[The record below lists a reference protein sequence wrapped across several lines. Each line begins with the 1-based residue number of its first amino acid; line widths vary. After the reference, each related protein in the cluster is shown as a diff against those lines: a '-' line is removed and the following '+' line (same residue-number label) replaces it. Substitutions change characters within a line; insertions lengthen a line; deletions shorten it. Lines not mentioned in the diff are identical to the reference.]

1 MKNILTILLTFCI
14 SLVASASPTEK
25 TPQEKYIEKYAPLA
39 VSEMYR
45 SGVPA
50 SITLAQGLL
59 ESGNGQ
65 SELARKSNNHFG
77 IKCHNN
83 WQGGRVYHDDDAK
96 GECFRKYSDPSDS
109 YRDHSDFLRFRD
121 RYKFL
126 FDYRVTDYKSWAHG
140 LKKAGYATDPAYP
153 KKLIKLIE
161 EYDLNQYDRK
171 PASFG
176 RSYNKKESKQTPSVE
191 SKQSKNE
198 PAAQKQTTENPS
210 KEKSVKSKQ
219 KPVKEQELPLA
230 PSVIEQVKELDE
242 KQAEVF
248 HFSLARKIY
257 TQNNVPF
264 VYSEEGDTYATIAAS
279 HNLFMREILKF
290 NDLKNDSPLAPG
302 TVVYLKPKKKSAAKG
317 VDKYVFED
325 GDDLREV
332 AQRFGVRLA
341 SVVRMN
347 GFEEGAAP
355 REGDII
361 RLR

>member
-1 MKNILTILLTFCI
+1 MKKIRLFFVLFCLISVEIL
-14 SLVASASPTEK
+14 ASPTDK

-65 SELARKSNNHFG
+65 SELARMSNNHFG

-83 WQGGRVYHDDDAK
+83 WQGGKVYYDDDAK
-96 GECFRKYSDPSDS
+96 GECFRKYSHPSES

-126 FDYRVTDYKSWAHG
+126 FDYKVTDYKSWAYG

-161 EYDLNQYDRK
+161 EYDLHEYDRK

-176 RSYNKKESKQTPSVE
+176 KSYNKKDDKKKELQQKEVV
-191 SKQSKNE
+191 KNE
-198 PAAQKQTTENPS
+198 P
-210 KEKSVKSKQ
+210 
-219 KPVKEQELPLA
+219 KPVEKQQKLPLS
-230 PSVIEQVKELDE
+230 PTVIEQVKELDA
-242 KQAEVF
+242 KQLEEF
-248 HFSLARKIY
+248 HFSLARKVY
-257 TQNNVPF
+257 TQNSVPF
-264 VYSEEGDTYATIAAS
+264 VYAEEGDTYTSIAAS
-279 HNLFMREILKF
+279 HNLFTREILKF
-290 NDLKNDSPLAPG
+290 NDLKEDEGLVPG

-317 VDKYVFED
+317 IDKYVFEA
-325 GDDLREV
+325 GDELRDV

-341 SVVRMN
+341 SVVRLN
-347 GFEEGAAP
+347 GFEEGFVP

>member
-50 SITLAQGLL
+50 SITLAQGML

-83 WQGGRVYHDDDAK
+83 WKGGRVYHDDDAK

-109 YRDHSDFLRFRD
+109 YRDHSDFLRYRD

-161 EYDLNQYDRK
+161 EYDLHKYDKK

-176 RSYNKKESKQTPSVE
+176 RTYDKKSGKPIKTQAASQGESKIAKTQIKSEKLT
-191 SKQSKNE
+191 
-198 PAAQKQTTENPS
+198 AQKQK
-210 KEKSVKSKQ
+210 KEAQARKTDQ
-219 KPVKEQELPLA
+219 LPLS
-230 PSVIEQVKELDE
+230 PTVVEQVKELDE

-317 VDKYVFED
+317 VDKYVFEE
-325 GDDLREV
+325 GDDLRDV

-341 SVVRMN
+341 SVIRLN
-347 GFEEGAAP
+347 GFEEGTAP

-361 RLR
+361 LLRK

>member
-1 MKNILTILLTFCI
+1 MKNLLTFILALCL
-14 SLVASASPTEK
+14 SAVTYASPAEK
-25 TPQEKYIEKYAPLA
+25 SPQEKYIEKYAPLA
-39 VSEMYR
+39 VPEMYR

-65 SELARKSNNHFG
+65 SELARMSNNHFG

-83 WQGGRVYHDDDAK
+83 WKGGRVYFDDDQK
-96 GECFRKYSDPSDS
+96 GECFRKYSHPSES

-126 FDYRVTDYKSWAHG
+126 FDYRVTDYKSWAYG

-153 KKLIKLIE
+153 RKLIKLIE

-176 RSYNKKESKQTPSVE
+176 RSYNKKDDKKKDDKKKGRE
-191 SKQSKNE
+191 NE
-198 PAAQKQTTENPS
+198 VVVQKQPE
-210 KEKSVKSKQ
+210 Q
-219 KPVKEQELPLA
+219 KLPLS
-230 PSVIEQVKELDE
+230 PSVIEQVKVMDE

-264 VYSEEGDTYATIAAS
+264 VYAEEGDTYATIAAS
-279 HNLFMREILKF
+279 HNLFVREILKF
-290 NDLKNDSPLAPG
+290 NDLKKDTPLVPG

-317 VDKYVFED
+317 VDKYVFEA
-325 GDDLREV
+325 GDNLRDV
-332 AQRFGVRLA
+332 AQRFGVRLE
-341 SVVRMN
+341 SIIRLN
-347 GFEEGAAP
+347 GFENGVTA

-361 RLR
+361 LLRK

>member
-1 MKNILTILLTFCI
+1 MKKIRLFFVLFCLISVEIL
-14 SLVASASPTEK
+14 ASPTEK

-65 SELARKSNNHFG
+65 SELARMSNNHFG

-83 WQGGRVYHDDDAK
+83 WQGGKVYYDDDAK
-96 GECFRKYSDPSDS
+96 GECFRKYSHPSES

-126 FDYRVTDYKSWAHG
+126 FDYKVTDYKSWAYG

-161 EYDLNQYDRK
+161 EYDLHEYDRK

-176 RSYNKKESKQTPSVE
+176 KSYNKKDDKKKELQQKEVV
-191 SKQSKNE
+191 KNE
-198 PAAQKQTTENPS
+198 P
-210 KEKSVKSKQ
+210 
-219 KPVKEQELPLA
+219 KPVEKQQKLPLS
-230 PSVIEQVKELDE
+230 PTVIEQVKELDA
-242 KQAEVF
+242 KQLEEF
-248 HFSLARKIY
+248 HFSLARKVY
-257 TQNNVPF
+257 TQNSVPF
-264 VYSEEGDTYATIAAS
+264 VYAEEGDTYTSIAAS
-279 HNLFMREILKF
+279 HNLFTREILKF
-290 NDLKNDSPLAPG
+290 NDLKEDEGLVPG

-317 VDKYVFED
+317 IDKYVFEA
-325 GDDLREV
+325 GDELRDV

-341 SVVRMN
+341 SVVRLN
-347 GFEEGAAP
+347 GFEEGFVP

>member
-1 MKNILTILLTFCI
+1 MKNLLTFILALCL
-14 SLVASASPTEK
+14 SAVTYASPAEK
-25 TPQEKYIEKYAPLA
+25 SPQEKYIEKYAPLA

-65 SELARKSNNHFG
+65 SELARMSNNHFG

-83 WQGGRVYHDDDAK
+83 WKGGRVYFDDDRK
-96 GECFRKYSDPSDS
+96 GECFRKYSHPSES

-126 FDYRVTDYKSWAHG
+126 FDYRITDYKSWAYG

-153 KKLIKLIE
+153 QKLIKLIE

-176 RSYNKKESKQTPSVE
+176 GSYNKKEDKKDDKKNKKKE
-191 SKQSKNE
+191 SMDDTV
-198 PAAQKQTTENPS
+198 AQKQIEQ
-210 KEKSVKSKQ
+210 KQ
-219 KPVKEQELPLA
+219 VEQKLPLS
-230 PSVIEQVKELDE
+230 PSVIEQVKVLDE

-264 VYSEEGDTYATIAAS
+264 VYAEEGDTYATIAAS
-279 HNLFMREILKF
+279 HNLFVREILKF
-290 NDLKNDSPLAPG
+290 NDLKKDTSLVPG
-302 TVVYLKPKKKSAAKG
+302 TVVYLKPKKRSAAKG
-317 VDKYVFED
+317 VDKYVFEA
-325 GDDLREV
+325 GDNLRDV
-332 AQRFGVRLA
+332 AQRFGVRLE
-341 SVVRMN
+341 SIIRLNRFEN
-347 GFEEGAAP
+347 GVTP

-361 RLR
+361 LLRK

>member
-1 MKNILTILLTFCI
+1 MKKIRLFFVLFCLISVEIL
-14 SLVASASPTEK
+14 ASPTEK

-65 SELARKSNNHFG
+65 SELARMSNNHFG

-83 WQGGRVYHDDDAK
+83 WQGGKVYYDDDAK
-96 GECFRKYSDPSDS
+96 GECFRKYSHPSES

-126 FDYRVTDYKSWAHG
+126 FDYKVTDYKSWAYG

-161 EYDLNQYDRK
+161 EYDLHEYDRK

-176 RSYNKKESKQTPSVE
+176 KSYNKKDDKKKELQQKEVV
-191 SKQSKNE
+191 KNE
-198 PAAQKQTTENPS
+198 P
-210 KEKSVKSKQ
+210 
-219 KPVKEQELPLA
+219 KPVEKQQKLPLS
-230 PSVIEQVKELDE
+230 PIVIEQVKELDA
-242 KQAEVF
+242 KQLEEF
-248 HFSLARKIY
+248 HFSLARKVY
-257 TQNNVPF
+257 TQNSVPF
-264 VYSEEGDTYATIAAS
+264 VYAEEGDTYTSIAAS
-279 HNLFMREILKF
+279 HNLFTREILKF
-290 NDLKNDSPLAPG
+290 NDLKEDEGLVPG

-317 VDKYVFED
+317 IDKYVFEA
-325 GDDLREV
+325 GDELRDV

-341 SVVRMN
+341 SVVRLN
-347 GFEEGAAP
+347 GFEEGFVP